1 MRGLNPREKAERA
14 SQLAHAGNRFETV
27 RRACRDKTYLELLP
41 MFRIF
46 HYFILPSLSLAES
59 VVLPMST
66 APTVPQHIRVFDV
79 SQVTMRVQWALVVCD
94 MSLVC
99 RRAYRCFAVTSLGR
113 NTVTRRSGFL
123 SNF

>member
-66 APTVPQHIRVFDV
+66 APTVP
-79 SQVTMRVQWALVVCD
+79 
-94 MSLVC
+94 
-99 RRAYRCFAVTSLGR
+99 
-113 NTVTRRSGFL
+113 
-123 SNF
+123 